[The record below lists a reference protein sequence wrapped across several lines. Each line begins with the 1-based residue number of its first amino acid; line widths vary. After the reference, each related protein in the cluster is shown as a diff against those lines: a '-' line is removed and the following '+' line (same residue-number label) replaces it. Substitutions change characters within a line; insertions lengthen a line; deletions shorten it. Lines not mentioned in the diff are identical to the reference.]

1 MIGENVLKERLLIC
15 WMLRSSFKQRKNNVC
30 RSFFLAALWRLS
42 AQKVIREMAQEFA
55 LALSNLVCI
64 VHPKLIIIGGKG
76 KNLGPLFLDTV
87 TVSSENYRFSPNAGF
102 HQDPVQFFRFY
113 RLFYRRYEIFF

>member
-1 MIGENVLKERLLIC
+1 MRVFDGD
-15 WMLRSSFKQRKNNVC
+15 
-30 RSFFLAALWRLS
+30 LS

-87 TVSSENYRFSPNAGF
+87 TEVLKTTGF
-102 HQDPVQFFRFY
+102 RQMLDSLKIRYGFLDSTAYFIGAMKYFFDIHYDFTQESNTTFY
-113 RLFYRRYEIFF
+113 IG